1 MFSEEVRPKNSQ
13 SRQQVKWFAYAAV
26 VLAISATIT
35 YVFLET
41 MNVGWLRWVA
51 FLPAILGYV
60 GLPVAVGI
68 AVLKY
73 HLYNIDLIINRTL
86 VYGSLTAVLVLV
98 YFVDI
103 VLFQAHFRAL
113 TGEESQLGVVVS
125 TLAIAALFNPLRR
138 RIQGFIDRS
147 FYRRKFGRRVESTWR
162 RLLRHAPER
171 PPAGA
176 TRPPPATRRFVG
188 LLPLGRLQA
197 SPRILRRDQ
206 LGDAGLAH
214 LQGG

>member
-1 MFSEEVRPKNSQ
+1 VFSEEVRPKNSQ

-73 HLYNIDLIINRTL
+73 PLYNIDLIINRTL
-86 VYGSLTAVLVLV
+86 VYGSLTAVLVLGV
-98 YFVDI
+98 
-103 VLFQAHFRAL
+103 FR
-113 TGEESQLGVVVS
+113 
-125 TLAIAALFNPLRR
+125 
-138 RIQGFIDRS
+138 
-147 FYRRKFGRRVESTWR
+147 
-162 RLLRHAPER
+162 
-171 PPAGA
+171 
-176 TRPPPATRRFVG
+176 
-188 LLPLGRLQA
+188 
-197 SPRILRRDQ
+197 
-206 LGDAGLAH
+206 
-214 LQGG
+214 